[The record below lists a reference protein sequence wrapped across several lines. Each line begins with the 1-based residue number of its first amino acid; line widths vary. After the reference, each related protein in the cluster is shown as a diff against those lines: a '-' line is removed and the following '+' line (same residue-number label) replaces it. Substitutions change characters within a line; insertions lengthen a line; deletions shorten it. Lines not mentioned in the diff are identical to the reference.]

1 MFQNIRNI
9 CLNLILSAVMDWI
22 FEYLNVFKYLL
33 KSYPQRGDGLG
44 AGVREEGAEGDRAS
58 HLHDWGQPRRRLQP
72 LCRRCHRLRRRHHHY
87 QFFIIVNF
95 QAPHHHHHD
104 INF

>member
-1 MFQNIRNI
+1 
-9 CLNLILSAVMDWI
+9 MDWI

-58 HLHDWGQPRRRLQP
+58 HLHDWGQPRRRR
-72 LCRRCHRLRRRHHHY
+72 RRCLRRHCHDCHHHY
-87 QFFIIVNF
+87 QCFTIVNF